1 MSKSKGIKGL
11 ILAVIAVLVVV
22 IAAVVA
28 KSFTGGG
35 KKYETAFYPGTTL
48 NGIDIAGMSADEVKE
63 KLSGMA
69 SDYSLD
75 VVLKDGK
82 VTLSAADMKVTLNS
96 AVDLQGL
103 KDAQNA
109 VPVKETAE
117 EALALQADNLFSCD
131 EEAIRTA
138 LSADP
143 AFDLKAPDALPTP
156 STLSYDADESKF
168 VIVEGKA
175 GKASDIDAV
184 TKAAFDATQQMQ
196 PELDA
201 KNMDLKP
208 VVTADSEKGKEV
220 LKKANSYLDLNIS
233 YTFSDDETEKI
244 DKKFVSEIVYLDE
257 KGELQINT
265 DRVQELVNK
274 YVKDHNNGT
283 GIFEFESTNRGI
295 IELEVPSEGETV
307 DGTALYEDIL
317 NCFAKG
323 EGGERD
329 VPYAESDFS
338 SGFGGDYV
346 EIDLD
351 NQVLYFYKGGELE
364 LTSDIVS
371 GDVYYT
377 HMTPNGVFQVFDMAR
392 DVKLRGPGY
401 VSPVSYW
408 MPFTGSIGM
417 HDATWRWEFGGEIY
431 LNDGSHGCINMPYD
445 NAEYVFNNIYI
456 GYYVICYGGVQYVP
470 GQTTEPYKP
479 IPDEDEDKDNDD
491 NDDEDDDDDKET
503 KKTETKKSDETEK
516 AVDTTKATE
525 KATEAT
531 KATQKPTETQK
542 PTQAPTEK
550 PTQKPTEPPAPPT
563 EAPTEPPAPP
573 TETPTEPPAP
583 PTETPTEPPVTPT
596 EPPAD
601 NAE

>member
-11 ILAVIAVLVVV
+11 ILAAIAVLVVI

-35 KKYETAFYPGTTL
+35 NKYETAFYPGTTL
-48 NGIDIAGMSADEVKE
+48 NGIDIAGMSVDEVRE

-69 SDYSLD
+69 SDYKLD

-82 VTLSAADMKVTLNS
+82 VTLSAEDMKYSLNN
-96 AVDLQGL
+96 AANLQGL
-103 KDAQNA
+103 KDTQNA
-109 VPVKETAE
+109 VPFKETAQ
-117 EALALQADNLFSCD
+117 EALALQADNLFNCD

-143 AFDLKAPDALPTP
+143 AFDLKVPDALPAP
-156 STLSYDADESKF
+156 SKLSYDADASKF

-184 TKAAFDATQQMQ
+184 TKAAFAAAQQMKQ
-196 PELDA
+196 ELDA
-201 KNMDLKP
+201 KDMDLKP
-208 VVTADSEKGKEV
+208 IVTSDSEKGKEV

-233 YTFSDDETEKI
+233 YTFSDEETEKI
-244 DKKFVSEIVYLDE
+244 DKKFISEIVYLDE

-283 GIFEFESTNRGI
+283 SIFDFETTNRGT
-295 IELEVPSEGETV
+295 IEMEVPSEGETI

-329 VPYAESDFS
+329 VPYAETDFS

-351 NQVLYFYKGGELE
+351 NQVLYFYKDGELE

-392 DVKLRGPGY
+392 NVKLRGPGY

-479 IPDEDEDKDNDD
+479 IPD
-491 NDDEDDDDDKET
+491 DDED
-503 KKTETKKSDETEK
+503 KKTETKKDDGDDDEDEK
-516 AVDTTKATE
+516 ATKATE
-525 KATEAT
+525 KQTEAT
-531 KATQKPTETQK
+531 KATQKPTEKPKPTETQK
-542 PTQAPTEK
+542 PTEKPTEK
-550 PTQKPTEPPAPPT
+550 PTQAPVT
-563 EAPTEPPAPP
+563 EAPATEAPA
-573 TETPTEPPAP
+573 TEAPATEAPA
-583 PTETPTEPPVTPT
+583 TEAPATEAPGT
-596 EPPAD
+596 EAPAD